1 MKKIRLY
8 LSSCEFPS
16 TAIAWVC
23 LAVAKTHFELAWQC
37 GNPGNATG
45 ADLNRSPLGLSF
57 VNRAS
62 SPAALH
68 PVTIPIAKVSQ
79 LLRGLVQPRFI
90 PLAFLRRFQLT

>member
-45 ADLNRSPLGLSF
+45 ADLNRSPG
-57 VNRAS
+57 
-62 SPAALH
+62 
-68 PVTIPIAKVSQ
+68 
-79 LLRGLVQPRFI
+79 
-90 PLAFLRRFQLT
+90 AFLSLTGRQAPRHCILLQSP